1 MFGKSLSRLYLL
13 FSSSLFFPS
22 LSSLGKRRRVRGKK
36 RDDEG
41 SRDRR
46 EGEIGEAA
54 AVERRAEE
62 EERREGERL
71 GEE

>member
-1 MFGKSLSRLYLL
+1 M
-13 FSSSLFFPS
+13 
-22 LSSLGKRRRVRGKK
+22 RGKK